1 MNENVKKVLEEQ
13 LWYLATSGDEPHVVP
28 VGFKNV
34 TDDGKLVVGAVFL
47 NHTIENMQKNGGKI
61 SVAVCDPKTMESY
74 QIKGVGKF
82 VTEGPLVEPY
92 HKLAQQM
99 FKGALD
105 AKGALVITP
114 SKIIVCSPTPDNG
127 KVL

>member
-1 MNENVKKVLEEQ
+1 MLYAIQK
-13 LWYLATSGDEPHVVP
+13 LWSHIRL
-28 VGFKNV
+28 
-34 TDDGKLVVGAVFL
+34 
-47 NHTIENMQKNGGKI
+47 
-61 SVAVCDPKTMESY
+61 
-74 QIKGVGKF
+74 KGVGEF

-127 KVL
+127 KVFIISQYDF